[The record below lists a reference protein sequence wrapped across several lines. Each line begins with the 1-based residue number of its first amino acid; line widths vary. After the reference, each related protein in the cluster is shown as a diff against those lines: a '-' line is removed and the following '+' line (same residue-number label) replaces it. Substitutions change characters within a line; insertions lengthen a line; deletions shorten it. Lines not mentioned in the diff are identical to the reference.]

1 MDNGSNWR
9 ELALCRGSD
18 VNFFFPEVGVSMHH
32 TAEIRR
38 ICSTCPVKTDC
49 LELGL
54 ESQNDEHGFFGGQS
68 PRERQVLNAQR
79 KRAARAALV
88 EARRVPNHEPKK
100 TLDMDS
106 QAQARLA

>member
-1 MDNGSNWR
+1 MDHGSNWR

-38 ICSTCPVKTDC
+38 LCSTCPVQRDC

-68 PRERQVLNAQR
+68 PRERQVINAQR
-79 KRAARAALV
+79 KRAARASLL
-88 EARRVPNHEPKK
+88 ETRRVPNNESKK
-100 TLDMDS
+100 ALDLDRK
-106 QAQARLA
+106 AQASMA